1 MVCILL
7 PYFRNT
13 CFVEVLIVI
22 KFAHA
27 WQVANKIDIM
37 EKSTDYILSL
47 LEVLK
52 YIIPAVVVFGI
63 VQYMLKNFFDNEYQ
77 RRQTELKLETNKLI
91 TPLKLQAY
99 ERVVILME
107 RMSPNNL
114 IFRVSQPGISATQ
127 LKIALIQD
135 INNEFNHNVS
145 QQVYVSPQAWQMV
158 RIAKEEMIN
167 IINTAYSSLGPNSV
181 GLDLSKAI
189 FENMMEKESIPT
201 HMALEFLR
209 KEFHLLFD

>member
-1 MVCILL
+1 MDK
-7 PYFRNT
+7 P
-13 CFVEVLIVI
+13 
-22 KFAHA
+22 
-27 WQVANKIDIM
+27 
-37 EKSTDYILSL
+37 DYILSL

-52 YIIPAVVVFGI
+52 YLIPALVVFLV
-63 VQYMLKNFFDNEYQ
+63 VQYMLKNFFDNEYR
-77 RRQTELKLETNKLI
+77 RRQMSLKLETNKMI
-91 TPLKLQAY
+91 TPIKLQAY

-114 IFRVSQPGISATQ
+114 IFRVMVQGMSATQ

-145 QQVYVSPQAWQMV
+145 QQIYVSPQAWQMV

-167 IINTAYSSLGPNSV
+167 IINTAYSRLGPNSV
-181 GLDLSKAI
+181 GIDLSKAI
-189 FENMMEKESIPT
+189 FETMMQMENIPT
-201 HMALEFLR
+201 NKALDFLR

>member
-1 MVCILL
+1 
-7 PYFRNT
+7 
-13 CFVEVLIVI
+13 
-22 KFAHA
+22 
-27 WQVANKIDIM
+27 M
-37 EKSTDYILSL
+37 EKTDYIMSL

-63 VQYMLKNFFDNEYQ
+63 VQYMLKNFFDNEYN
-77 RRQTELKLETNKLI
+77 RRQMELRVENNKLI
-91 TPLKLQAY
+91 MPLKLQAY
-99 ERVVILME
+99 ERIVVLME

-127 LKIALIQD
+127 LKIALIAD

-145 QQVYVSPQAWQMV
+145 QQVYISPQAWQMV
-158 RIAKEEMIN
+158 RIAKEETIN
-167 IINTAYSSLGPNSV
+167 IINTAYGSLGNNAV

-189 FENMMEKESIPT
+189 FEMMMHMDNIPT
-201 HMALEFLR
+201 NKALDFMR

>member
-1 MVCILL
+1 
-7 PYFRNT
+7 
-13 CFVEVLIVI
+13 
-22 KFAHA
+22 
-27 WQVANKIDIM
+27 M
-37 EKSTDYILSL
+37 EKTDYILSL

-63 VQYMLKNFFDNEYQ
+63 VQYMLKNFFDNEFA
-77 RRQTELKLETNKLI
+77 RRQTELKSESNKVI
-91 TPLKLQAY
+91 MPLKMQAY
-99 ERVVILME
+99 ERIVILME

-114 IFRVSQPGISATQ
+114 VFRVSQPGISATQ
-127 LKIALIQD
+127 LKIALIAD

-158 RIAKEEMIN
+158 RIAKEETIN
-167 IINTAYSSLGPNSV
+167 IINTAYGSLGNNAV

-189 FENMMEKESIPT
+189 FEIMMKMDNIPT
-201 HMALEFLR
+201 NKALDFLR

>member
-1 MVCILL
+1 M
-7 PYFRNT
+7 
-13 CFVEVLIVI
+13 
-22 KFAHA
+22 
-27 WQVANKIDIM
+27 D
-37 EKSTDYILSL
+37 KSTDYILSL

-52 YIIPAVVVFGI
+52 YIIPAGVVFGI
-63 VQYMLKNFFDNEYQ
+63 VQFMLKNFFDNEYQ
-77 RRQTELKLETNKLI
+77 RRQMDLRVETNKLI

-114 IFRVSQPGISATQ
+114 IFRVSTQGISATH
-127 LKIALIQD
+127 LKIALIAD
-135 INNEFNHNVS
+135 INNEFNHNAS
-145 QQVYVSPQAWQMV
+145 QQIYLSSQSWQMV

-167 IINTAYSSLGPNSV
+167 IINTAYSALGPNAV

-189 FENMMEKESIPT
+189 FEAMMLMDNIPT
-201 HMALEFLR
+201 NRALDFIR

>member
-1 MVCILL
+1 MK
-7 PYFRNT
+7 P
-13 CFVEVLIVI
+13 
-22 KFAHA
+22 
-27 WQVANKIDIM
+27 
-37 EKSTDYILSL
+37 DYILSL

-52 YIIPAVVVFGI
+52 YLIPALVVFLV
-63 VQYMLKNFFDNEYQ
+63 VQYMLKNFFDNES
-77 RRQTELKLETNKLI
+77 RKRNIELKLETNKLI
-91 TPLKLQAY
+91 TPLKLQSY
-99 ERVVILME
+99 ERMVILME

-145 QQVYVSPQAWQMV
+145 QQIYISPQAWQMI

-181 GLDLSKAI
+181 GIDLSKAI
-189 FENMMEKESIPT
+189 FEHMMQKENIPT
-201 HMALEFLR
+201 DNALTFLR

>member
-1 MVCILL
+1 MNQPDFL
-7 PYFRNT
+7 
-13 CFVEVLIVI
+13 
-22 KFAHA
+22 
-27 WQVANKIDIM
+27 
-37 EKSTDYILSL
+37 LSL

-52 YIIPAVVVFGI
+52 YIIPSLVILGVVHFL
-63 VQYMLKNFFDNEYQ
+63 LKNFFDNEFL
-77 RRQTELKLETNKLI
+77 RRKMELKIENSKMI

-99 ERVVILME
+99 ERIVILME

-114 IFRVSQPGISATQ
+114 IFRVSTPGISATQ
-127 LKIALIQD
+127 LKILLIED

-145 QQVYVSPQAWQMV
+145 QQVYISPQAWQMV

-189 FENMMEKESIPT
+189 FEVMMKMDNIPT
-201 HMALEFLR
+201 NKALDFLR

>member
-1 MVCILL
+1 MNQPDFL
-7 PYFRNT
+7 
-13 CFVEVLIVI
+13 
-22 KFAHA
+22 
-27 WQVANKIDIM
+27 
-37 EKSTDYILSL
+37 LSL
-47 LEVLK
+47 LEVFK
-52 YIIPAVVVFGI
+52 YIIPSLVILGVVHFL
-63 VQYMLKNFFDNEYQ
+63 LKNFFDNEFL
-77 RRQTELKLETNKLI
+77 RRKMELKIENSKMI

-99 ERVVILME
+99 ERIVILME

-114 IFRVSQPGISATQ
+114 IFRVSTPGISATQ
-127 LKIALIQD
+127 LKILLIED

-145 QQVYVSPQAWQMV
+145 QQVYISPQAWQMV

-189 FENMMEKESIPT
+189 FEVMMKMDNIPT
-201 HMALEFLR
+201 NKALDFLR